1 MEPIFKEIAERTVRE
16 QQRVI
21 GVKRNQL
28 SLWIGRLVISFND
41 LEKRLSDALGREF
54 SADDATLHDM
64 FAASMSF
71 GQKLDLLAAISL
83 QHHRE
88 NVAQQ
93 TRIKRIVGA
102 ISSAEEFR
110 NAVIQSA
117 WVEPSFISTEFV
129 RRKPKTKGRK
139 GLRVDEERAN
149 IAELRTAVQDT
160 WFLGVAGVPAIKNP
174 SFLARYGIDD
184 STWDT
189 VKARFSRQ

>member
-1 MEPIFKEIAERTVRE
+1 MDTLFKEIAERAARE
-16 QQRVI
+16 RQRVI

-83 QHHRE
+83 RQHAD
-88 NVAQQ
+88 NLAQQ
-93 TRIKRIVGA
+93 TRIKKIVA
-102 ISSAEEFR
+102 TISSAEEFR
-110 NAVIQSA
+110 NAVVHSA

-139 GLRVDEERAN
+139 GLRVDEE
-149 IAELRTAVQDT
+149 
-160 WFLGVAGVPAIKNP
+160 W
-174 SFLARYGIDD
+174 LACRL
-184 STWDT
+184 
-189 VKARFSRQ
+189 SRIRHSLLVTEEMILFGML